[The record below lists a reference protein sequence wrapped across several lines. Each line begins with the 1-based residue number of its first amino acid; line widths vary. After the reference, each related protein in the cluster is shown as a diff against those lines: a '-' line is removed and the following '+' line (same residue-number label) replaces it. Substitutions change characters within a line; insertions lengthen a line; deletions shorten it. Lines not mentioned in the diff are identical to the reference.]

1 MKTYKPKFKFNF
13 LDHKSQPT
21 ELPDNDFLK
30 VRTRAKAVD
39 RFGGLKGKDYI
50 AARGL
55 GKLQTSAQSA
65 EVKHG

>member
-30 VRTRAKAVD
+30 VRTRASAVD
-39 RFGGLKGKDYI
+39 KFEGLKGKDYI
-50 AARGL
+50 TARGL
-55 GKLQTSAQSA
+55 GISQTSAQNM